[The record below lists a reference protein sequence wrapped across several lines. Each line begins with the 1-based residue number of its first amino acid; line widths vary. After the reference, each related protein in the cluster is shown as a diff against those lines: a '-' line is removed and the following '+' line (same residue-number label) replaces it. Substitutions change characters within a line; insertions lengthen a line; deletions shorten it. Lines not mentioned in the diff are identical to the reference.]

1 MALRSFIGA
10 LAALAIAGLADGA
23 GNRGLFVLFG
33 ALGLNLMIVS
43 SFFVVRPHAERLRRF
58 LPPWLP
64 W

>member
-1 MALRSFIGA
+1 MALRSFVGA

-23 GNRGLFVLFG
+23 GIRGLFILFG
-33 ALGLNLMIVS
+33 ALGLNLMIVT
-43 SFFVVRPHAERLRRF
+43 SFFLVRPYATRLRRF

>member
-1 MALRSFIGA
+1 MALRSFVGA

-23 GNRGLFVLFG
+23 GIRGLFVLFG

-43 SFFVVRPHAERLRRF
+43 SFFMVRPFASRLRRF

>member
-1 MALRSFIGA
+1 VALRSFAGA

-23 GNRGLFVLFG
+23 GIRGLFVLFG

-43 SFFVVRPHAERLRRF
+43 SFFMVRPFASRLRRF